1 MVTTVNQSAEDI
13 QMILGDTD
21 DLERQWQRRNTQ
33 MLADRSRINL
43 DQTPPKTG
51 AIKWYSNEAKV
62 FYETATSLISAY
74 PPRFRIPLTINYD
87 EIEKEKI
94 SKAERFLLGIFREL
108 DNRQMRRGMSYWLWE
123 MAYWTLSGW
132 YSVFTHIEKG
142 RGANVNFIADV
153 WDPLTVYPKWDNEGL
168 STCVRTYSVDKPN
181 LLVMLGG
188 FKQKGLDVIFQDMGE
203 DKPKVINYWRD
214 DRGKVYNSILIG
226 GQTIKPLIL
235 EKDFD
240 RIPIF
245 CGTVGIPDRVSPGW
259 ETRVGQNIIAAN
271 RDMYD
276 YENMMVSVMAA
287 IMASQAYPNI
297 VRRTR
302 SGLPMGIDDLTG
314 YGQVIDLKIEEQ
326 IELLKNATTPE
337 EANILLNWVSNRRQ
351 KGSIPDVTYGQVPYE
366 LSGFAIS
373 QLMAAIKY
381 KIAPYLNALQNVIG
395 SVAREF
401 LRQYRDGDF
410 PDIELMTTKP
420 GETSKNLFFV
430 EKFTRKDIPETL
442 FVEVTV
448 PITSAFDKTQQILF
462 ARQAM
467 SPPQLLSRE
476 TIWDEVLDVQD
487 SQQEYARIIQDQ
499 VLELPIVKTIAM
511 IEQLNDRIALLRAQ
525 GKNLE
530 ADAINHYKMM
540 LEMQAGI
547 RQGIPTTPGQTQPG
561 GVPPQV
567 APPEAT
573 PGEVSPDVLRA
584 TLGVPSPGL
593 SRMPQTPEQRQ
604 QTRRTGLVGPG
615 GQPLGG

>member
-1 MVTTVNQSAEDI
+1 MTQSTD
-13 QMILGDTD
+13 QMILGETD
-21 DLERQWQRRNTQ
+21 DLQRQWGRRNTQ
-33 MLADRSRINL
+33 MLEDRSRINL
-43 DQTPPKTG
+43 DRPPGKTDS
-51 AIKWYSNEAKV
+51 IKWYSNEAKV
-62 FYETATSLISAY
+62 FYETATALISAY
-74 PPRFRIPLTINYD
+74 PPRFRLPLTMNYG
-87 EIEKEKI
+87 EEEKQKI

-123 MAYWTLSGW
+123 MAYWVLSGW
-132 YSVFTHIEKG
+132 YSVFTRVEQEKKDT
-142 RGANVNFIADV
+142 VNFIADV
-153 WDPLTVYPKWDNEGL
+153 WDPITVYPKWDTEGL
-168 STCVRTYSVDKPN
+168 SACIRTYSVDKPN

-188 FKQKGLDVIFQDMGE
+188 FRQKGLDVVFNDMGE

-214 DRGKVYNSILIG
+214 DRGKVYNAILIG
-226 GQTIKPLIL
+226 GQVIKPLTL
-235 EKDFD
+235 EKSFT

-259 ETRVGQNIIAAN
+259 ETRVGQNIIAAD

-276 YENMMVSVMAA
+276 YENMMVSLMATIMAA
-287 IMASQAYPNI
+287 MAYPNI
-297 VRRTR
+297 VTRTA
-302 SGLPMGIDDLTG
+302 SGLTPIADQLRG
-314 YGQVIDLKIEEQ
+314 YGQQINLRLQDQIDL
-326 IELLKNATTPE
+326 LKSATTPE

-351 KGSIPDVTYGQVPYE
+351 KGSIPDVVYGQVPYE

-410 PDIELMTTKP
+410 SDIELMTTKP

-430 EKFTRKDIPETL
+430 EKFTRKDIPESL

-530 ADAINHYKMM
+530 AEAVNRYRMM
-540 LEMQAGI
+540 LEMQIGM
-547 RQGIPTTPGQTQPG
+547 RQGIPTTPGQPQSG

-573 PGEVSPDVLRA
+573 PGQISPDVLRA

-604 QTRRTGLVGPG
+604 VTRRTGLVGPG